1 MTIIKLTFA
10 FACRVNSY
18 KNMCVTVCRTMNLGI
33 VKSKLPNAKG
43 PYYPR
48 SVPRQ
53 GFVRGL
59 DYDLP

>member
-1 MTIIKLTFA
+1 
-10 FACRVNSY
+10 
-18 KNMCVTVCRTMNLGI
+18 MNLGI

-59 DYDLP
+59 DYDLPWNPGPVWGGTHLIYTIGNNNQHV